1 MTNRHFF
8 LVGALLLAGLLLALP
23 KAQPAAQ
30 AQTGERCFS
39 ETPYCISGRIREF
52 WEQQGGLSVFG
63 LPISPQQVEEIEGQS
78 IQVQWFE
85 RNRLE
90 LHPENAPPYDVLLGR
105 LGADVLERQGRNWYA
120 FPKADGPRD
129 GCRYFEATQ
138 QNVCGAILGAW
149 RAQGLEQDGI
159 PGSSVEESLGLF
171 GLPLGPV
178 MEEEIDGE
186 TYQVQWFE
194 RARFELHPENAPP
207 YNVLLGLLGRQIRG
221 DENGGTGPVNPE
233 PAPLTWPTLQVTP
246 VYDGFSAP
254 THITNAG
261 DGSGRLFVTEQEG
274 TIRVI
279 DDGVVQEAPF
289 LDITERVSAGGE
301 RGLLS
306 VAFPP
311 GYADKGYFYV
321 DYTDLNGDTKISR
334 FRVSDNPNI
343 ADPASEQVI
352 LGIAQPYPNHNGGQ
366 LAFGPDGYLYIGM
379 GDGGSGGDPENRAQ
393 NLGVLLGKILR
404 IDVESGADP
413 YAIPPNNPFVG
424 NANARDEIW
433 AYGLRNPWRFAFD
446 TATGDLYIADVG
458 QERVEEIDFQ
468 PASSNGGE
476 NYGWN
481 IMEGGE
487 CYEAETCDTSGLT
500 MPIHTYLRVGGNCS
514 VTGGDIYRGD
524 AYPTMQGVYIYADYC
539 SGTFWGLQRGANGW
553 ENVEL
558 YQGNLSITSFGNDEA
573 GSLYA
578 VDQFNGAVY
587 LISTP

>member
-1 MTNRHFF
+1 
-8 LVGALLLAGLLLALP
+8 
-23 KAQPAAQ
+23 
-30 AQTGERCFS
+30 
-39 ETPYCISGRIREF
+39 
-52 WEQQGGLSVFG
+52 
-63 LPISPQQVEEIEGQS
+63 
-78 IQVQWFE
+78 
-85 RNRLE
+85 
-90 LHPENAPPYDVLLGR
+90 
-105 LGADVLERQGRNWYA
+105 
-120 FPKADGPRD
+120 
-129 GCRYFEATQ
+129 
-138 QNVCGAILGAW
+138 
-149 RAQGLEQDGI
+149 
-159 PGSSVEESLGLF
+159 
-171 GLPLGPV
+171 
-178 MEEEIDGE
+178 
-186 TYQVQWFE
+186 
-194 RARFELHPENAPP
+194 
-207 YNVLLGLLGRQIRG
+207 
-221 DENGGTGPVNPE
+221 
-233 PAPLTWPTLQVTP
+233 VTP

-254 THITNAG
+254 THITHAG
-261 DGSGRLFVTEQEG
+261 DGSGRFFVVEQEG

-279 DDGVVQEAPF
+279 DDGVVQETPF
-289 LDITERVSAGGE
+289 LDITERVDAGGE

-343 ADPASEQVI
+343 ADPTSEQVI

-413 YAIPPNNPFVG
+413 YAIPPDNPFVG

-446 TATGDLYIADVG
+446 AATGDLYIADVG

-481 IMEGGE
+481 IMEGDE

-500 MPIHTYLRVGGNCS
+500 MPIHTYLRIGGNCS
-514 VTGGDIYRGD
+514 VTGGDVYRGD

-558 YQGNLSITSFGNDEA
+558 YRGNLSITSFGNDEA
-573 GSLYA
+573 GNLYA

-587 LISTP
+587 LISTQ